1 MDVRLCVYVL
11 CCTVSVEAFATSS
24 SLIQRGPTM
33 CLKRLRTLSPQKGG
47 QGPVWTAKAT
57 DNDDNDD
64 GDDYDEARRKETTWK
79 TKT

>member
-24 SLIQRGPTM
+24 SLIQMGSTT

-47 QGPVWTAKAT
+47 QGPVWTVKAT
-57 DNDDNDD
+57 DDDNDD
-64 GDDYDEARRKETTWK
+64 DDDEARRKETTWK
-79 TKT
+79 TKM